1 MSILCDVTNR
11 PLATVSVSVIVLL
24 LFTALLY
31 YVFFLVFAYPL
42 LEFVK
47 CVT

>member
-11 PLATVSVSVIVLL
+11 PLATVYVYVIVLL
-24 LFTALLY
+24 LCIALLY
-31 YVFFLVFAYPL
+31 YVLFLVFAYPL